1 MSNLTFQVAQNNGFQ
16 TTATF
21 NKVMQLLGSQIKHVI
36 YVVKENRTYDQVLGD
51 LEIGNGDPSIVVF
64 PEPITPN
71 HHMLAREFVTLDN
84 FYDSGEVSGDGWNW
98 TTQARTTDS
107 IEKTEPVN
115 YAGRAFT
122 YDWEGINRN
131 MGYATV
137 AERQAAN
144 PVTPSDPDLLPG
156 KADIAAADGLEGEA
170 GAGYLWDAALH
181 AGLTV
186 RNYGFFCDL
195 TRYSLPSFLPA
206 FLSPQLNNPDVDNAL
221 GGTVGAFP
229 SNPALQRVTDS
240 VSRGYDNKFPDFW
253 RIQEWKREFD
263 SYVTN
268 GNLPNLEFVRI
279 MHDHFGSF
287 GSAVDGINT
296 IEKQMA
302 DNDYA
307 LGTLVDTVAHSP

>member
-64 PEPITPN
+64 PEPTTPN
-71 HHMLAREFVTLDN
+71 HHILARQFVTLDN

-131 MGYATV
+131 INVGYATV

-144 PVTPSDPDLLPG
+144 PVTPSERSRSASGKGRYRGGGRSRGRGWRRLPMGCRAARRTHRTKLRILLRLDPLLP
-156 KADIAAADGLEGEA
+156 
-170 GAGYLWDAALH
+170 
-181 AGLTV
+181 
-186 RNYGFFCDL
+186 
-195 TRYSLPSFLPA
+195 
-206 FLSPQLNNPDVDNAL
+206 
-221 GGTVGAFP
+221 
-229 SNPALQRVTDS
+229 
-240 VSRGYDNKFPDFW
+240 
-253 RIQEWKREFD
+253 
-263 SYVTN
+263 
-268 GNLPNLEFVRI
+268 
-279 MHDHFGSF
+279 
-287 GSAVDGINT
+287 AV
-296 IEKQMA
+296 
-302 DNDYA
+302 
-307 LGTLVDTVAHSP
+307 V